1 MYALV
6 FGIVSLGIIPP
17 LATDTV
23 LPLSRRQVLKSLVG
37 IGNDA
42 RKHCLQ
48 CPNILRMVQVSAVLI
63 VPNIERKWTHRH
75 RYSEG

>member
-1 MYALV
+1 MHWS
-6 FGIVSLGIIPP
+6 GIVSLGIIPP
-17 LATDTV
+17 TSNWIPFCLCQE
-23 LPLSRRQVLKSLVG
+23 RQVLKSLVG
-37 IGNDA
+37 MGNDA

-48 CPNILRMVQVSAVLI
+48 CPNILRMVQVSVLI